1 MMTTHDET
9 AARKSFSSSGSSS
22 VPGLRDIPHDLTIVV
37 PAYNEEQR
45 LPRTLTDLKAF
56 LEDWGIDYRVLVV
69 NDGSADRTTEI
80 AAPFGSRFSTL
91 DMPRQSGKGAAVRA
105 GMLAA
110 TGHVVAFTD
119 ADLPYDLTALRAGYA
134 WVLRGGCDVVFGAR
148 DLEES
153 RHDVP
158 RKLSRSV
165 ATTVFRGVVSTLISR
180 QVTDTQCGLKIFS
193 RRGAQ
198 AIFSQTQIAGFAF
211 DAEVVYLT
219 HFLRLPFRR
228 VAVTLIN
235 EYASTLSL
243 TRHALPMLTDVL
255 KLRWRAWRGEYRQN
269 LLAVNPTELPLRKSA

>member
-1 MMTTHDET
+1 MTTTHAET
-9 AARKSFSSSGSSS
+9 TDRKSLTSTGSHP
-22 VPGLRDIPHDLTIVV
+22 VPGTHVLPHDLTVVV

-56 LEDWGIDYRVLVV
+56 LEEWGIDYRVLVI
-69 NDGSADRTTEI
+69 NDGSVDRTTEI
-80 AAPFGSRFSTL
+80 AASFGPRFSTL
-91 DMPRQSGKGAAVRA
+91 DMPCQSGKGAAVRT
-105 GMLAA
+105 GMIAA

-119 ADLPYDLTALRAGYA
+119 ADLPYDLAALRAGYA

-158 RKLSRSV
+158 RKLSRSI

-180 QVTDTQCGLKIFS
+180 QITDTQCGLKIFS
-193 RRGAQ
+193 HRAAQ
-198 AIFSQTQIAGFAF
+198 AIFSQTQIDGFAF

-219 HFLRLPFRR
+219 HYLNLAFRR

-243 TRHALPMLTDVL
+243 TRHALPMFTDVL
-255 KLRWRAWRGEYRQN
+255 KLRWRAWRGQYTKTI
-269 LLAVNPTELPLRKSA
+269 VTTEASEFPLRKSA